1 MPRRYLIAHSAPA
14 SESRMKHALVSELDR
29 PSVDEI
35 IKSQDD
41 KLQEIKRSVFSSVLG
56 PQKLMA
62 GQPILMS
69 GIIEA
74 PAPAHMISTHY
85 NDHEQAVIGGEQHH
99 TEADVDFSK
108 AEDFLQLETPID
120 ARKDHNML
128 RLACTI
134 PRKTFMGRLLRRY
147 PINKKRLAFIQRNPS
162 ASKPLEVVSNMLASL
177 KGGENKEISISCQ
190 VCGQRFNRQ
199 HQFQRHIL
207 THPDPDNK
215 KFLCQICGKRFN
227 RADHLNRHAILHGD
241 IKVQKCLLCGEEFD
255 RASHLD
261 RHRRKLHPPAGQ
273 APAQTPPLTPQM
285 KSPLVIE
292 GGSLSPTLSSPSA
305 TVDSQGSGN
314 NLHLLAAVA
323 TPDGGCEVM
332 DPLMERGE
340 GHLMVQGQLVA
351 VDMEAL
357 TEQERQELEPDRPF
371 ACEVCE
377 RKFIRATHLRRHM
390 RIHTGE
396 KPFACHICGRRYA
409 RGDYLRAHIHAHR
422 RDKVHKCKHCGEVFH
437 DLTRFAD
444 HCRIRHKD
452 VDDEFGNPKP
462 PPDNSP
468 PPPNMRM
475 ETTLTVEPAQEI
487 TMIQTVDSPT
497 ATITPSFPIT
507 LVNIPDSQDP
517 APDHFTVH
525 PNPAQLPTPSQTP
538 MTSPE
543 LQLVQLQSLAGQTA
557 PQVLMQNGQMHIP
570 DTGHEIT
577 VLSQP
582 KAYVDPVAHYMMSNG
597 NSNSSHMPTFPTPS
611 ASPLINQG
619 LPHSNS

>member
-1 MPRRYLIAHSAPA
+1 M
-14 SESRMKHALVSELDR
+14 
-29 PSVDEI
+29 DEV

-41 KLQEIKRSVFSSVLG
+41 KLQEIKRSVFSGALG
-56 PQKLMA
+56 PQKLLA
-62 GQPILMS
+62 EQPVLMS

-85 NDHEQAVIGGEQHH
+85 NDHEQAVIGGEQHKSV

-128 RLACTI
+128 KLAYTI
-134 PRKTFMGRLLRRY
+134 PRKTFMGHLLRRY

-162 ASKPLEVVSNMLASL
+162 ASKPLEVVSNMLANL

-207 THPDPDNK
+207 THLDPDNK

-241 IKVQKCLLCGEEFD
+241 IKVHKCLLCGEEFD

-273 APAQTPPLTPQM
+273 RPAQTPPLTPQM

-292 GGSLSPTLSSPSA
+292 GASLSPTLSSPSA

-323 TPDGGCEVM
+323 TPDGGCEMV
-332 DPLMERGE
+332 DPLEERGE
-340 GHLMVQGQLVA
+340 QLVVQGQLIT
-351 VDMEAL
+351 VDTVEAL
-357 TEQERQELEPDRPF
+357 SEQERQELEPDRPF
-371 ACEVCE
+371 ACEVCD

-422 RDKVHKCKHCGEVFH
+422 RDKIHKCKHCGEVFH

-452 VDDEFGNPKP
+452 MDDEFGNPKP

-468 PPPNMRM
+468 PPPIVRM
-475 ETTLTVEPAQEI
+475 ETTLTVEEAQEI
-487 TMIQTVDSPT
+487 TVIQTMDTSTTTMTSSIPT
-497 ATITPSFPIT
+497 IT
-507 LVNIPDSQDP
+507 LVNVPDTQDP
-517 APDHFTVH
+517 TPDRFSIFSNST
-525 PNPAQLPTPSQTP
+525 QLPTPNQTP
-538 MTSPE
+538 LTSPE
-543 LQLVQLQSLAGQTA
+543 LQLAQLQALVAQTD
-557 PQVLMQNGQMHIP
+557 PQVLIQNGQIHIP
-570 DTGHEIT
+570 DTANEIT

-582 KAYVDPVAHYMMSNG
+582 KGYLDPVAHYMMSNG
-597 NSNSSHMPTFPTPS
+597 NTSRSMATFPTPS
-611 ASPLINQG
+611 ASPLINQV
-619 LPHSNS
+619 PTPR